1 MIMQGNKIGALGYIM
16 DNFETMK
23 QEALLGLQMEM
34 DGVSKLSEHDKN
46 EWYLKVKPFP
56 FFMSSIGW

>member
-1 MIMQGNKIGALGYIM
+1 
-16 DNFETMK
+16 MK

>member
-1 MIMQGNKIGALGYIM
+1 MIMQGNKFGALGYIM
-16 DNFETMK
+16 EIFEMTK

-46 EWYLKVKPFP
+46 E
-56 FFMSSIGW
+56 

>member
-16 DNFETMK
+16 DKFETLK

-34 DGVSKLSEHDKN
+34 DEVSKLSEHDKN
-46 EWYLKVKPFP
+46 E
-56 FFMSSIGW
+56 